1 VAEKT
6 AKIVLL
12 KQDVDAFGFAQDSIK
27 SAELV
32 DGVSVMATDFLPD
45 ENTVQVSQDM
55 GFLVANLSENE
66 ARKLGENPDVEA
78 VEDDIKVY
86 AMGGALGGQAPD
98 EMDLRGSDLQLDD
111 EDIEALKADP
121 YPQFAPD
128 EVPVSPENVLLAS
141 KLTPELGEEVE
152 FDESGALMDFRRG
165 ALDGGL
171 SAELAGIPREK
182 LVALI
187 KCVARCLGG
196 PAGPGLDLLSDERI
210 AEMVNA
216 AAPAAPPAVHEVVT
230 RGLWQIFTPYA
241 WQYSTGAGVRVAVV
255 DTGIATRHPDLRV
268 WGGASFVPG
277 VASWNDDHGHGTHVA
292 GTIAAL
298 RNGRGVVGVAPDA
311 RLYAIK
317 VLSQQGSGQ
326 LSWILNGLAWC
337 ASRGMHVVNLSLGSR
352 ETSHDPSV
360 YNRAYE
366 RAGASLRRRGI
377 LLCAAAGNS
386 NEAVGNPGRCPSFM
400 AVSAIDYAHRKAPF
414 SCFGRQVEICAP
426 GVSIPS
432 TYPSNG
438 YKSLSGTSMA
448 TPHVSGVAA
457 LVKARYPGWHGD
469 KIRVRLWRTARDLGA
484 ADRDPIY
491 GFGEVRAF
499 HAVR

>member
-1 VAEKT
+1 MAEKT
-6 AKIVLL
+6 PKIVLM
-12 KQDVDAFGFAQDSIK
+12 KEDVDVFGFARDSIK

-32 DGVSVMATDFLPD
+32 DGVSVMATDFLPE
-45 ENTVQVSQDM
+45 ENTVQASQDM
-55 GFLVANLSENE
+55 GFFVANLSESE
-66 ARKLGENPDVEA
+66 AKKLSENPDVEA

-86 AMGGALGGQAPD
+86 AMGGGSGGWEPG
-98 EMDLRGSDLQLDD
+98 EMGLAGSDLQLDD
-111 EDIEALKADP
+111 EDIDALNADP
-121 YPQFAPD
+121 YPQFGPD
-128 EVPVSPENVLLAS
+128 EVPVSPENVQLAAQ
-141 KLTPELGEEVE
+141 LTPDIGDELE
-152 FDESGALMDFRRG
+152 FDESGAL
-165 ALDGGL
+165 LDLGPGGL
-171 SAELAGIPREK
+171 GEGVSPELAGMPREKLIALMKCIARCMRVEAGAGQDIPDEQIAELAG
-182 LVALI
+182 AT
-187 KCVARCLGG
+187 
-196 PAGPGLDLLSDERI
+196 
-210 AEMVNA
+210 A
-216 AAPAAPPAVHEVVT
+216 AAPSPVVREVIT
-230 RGLWQIFTPYA
+230 KGLWQIYAPYA
-241 WQYSTGAGVRVAVV
+241 WRYSAGAGARVAVV
-255 DTGIATRHPDLRV
+255 DTGIASRHPDLRV

-298 RNGRGVVGVAPDA
+298 RNGRGVVGVAPHA
-311 RLYAIK
+311 KLYAVK
-317 VLSQQGSGQ
+317 VLNAQGSGQ

-352 ETSHDPSV
+352 ETNHDPNV

-366 RAGASLRRRGI
+366 RAGSSLRRRGI

-400 AVSAIDYAHRKAPF
+400 AVSAVDYSHRKAPF

-432 TYPSNG
+432 TFPPNG

-469 KIRVRLWRTARDLGA
+469 KIRVHLWRTARDLGTA
-484 ADRDPIY
+484 GRDPIF
-491 GFGEVRAF
+491 GFGQVRAY